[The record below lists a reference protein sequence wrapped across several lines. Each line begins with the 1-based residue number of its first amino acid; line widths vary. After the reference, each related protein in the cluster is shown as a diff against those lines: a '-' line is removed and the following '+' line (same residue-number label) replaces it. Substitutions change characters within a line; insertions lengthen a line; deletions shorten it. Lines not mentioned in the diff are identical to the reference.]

1 MLLCCAVL
9 SHNMIEDVAGLDKLT
24 NLAKLALAHNRIKV
38 IPS

>member
-1 MLLCCAVL
+1 L
-9 SHNMIEDVAGLDKLT
+9 IEEVAGLDKLT